1 MKYDVPIL
9 NQSVSPIC
17 YVVCAAMIQNYWQK
31 TTGSSFDT
39 TLLTGGADPS
49 NSCIPGASTN
59 DAASNG
65 LRDAGFVL
73 LSKPS
78 YTMTKNH
85 INTLLA
91 NNGPL
96 LFIHLCA
103 NFNYGPG
110 RGGKQPANAI
120 GVHAV
125 VITGIEGNHAY
136 FNNPWGD
143 KDVMIP
149 VNDLMASLTQAYAA
163 GYQALGY
170 AVASPMPQNIIY

>member
-1 MKYDVPIL
+1 MRYDVPIL

-17 YVVCAAMIQNYWQK
+17 YVVCAAMIQKYWQG
-31 TTGSSFDT
+31 TYDT
-39 TLLTGGADPS
+39 TYLTGGADPS

-73 LSKPS
+73 LPSPS
-78 YTMTKNH
+78 YTMTAAH
-85 INTLLA
+85 VSTLLA

-96 LFIHLCA
+96 ILIHLCA

-110 RGGKQPANAI
+110 RGGKRPANAI

-125 VITGIEGNHAY
+125 VITGIEGNAAY

-149 VNDLMASLTQAYAA
+149 VSDLMASIAQAYAA
-163 GYQALGY
+163 GYDAIGY
-170 AVASPMPQNIIY
+170 ANASAMSQNIIY